1 MLAARPL
8 TLWSFFV
15 YLLCL
20 FLPAAPVLGDDAEND
35 VEDVF
40 RGSLLSEVGM
50 ETPVF
55 VPDNGD
61 PQTTVQSFQ
70 EQTRKI
76 RDIFVQ
82 NPEGID
88 GEVEDDLI
96 ELFARGTY
104 LIDVSDLPKAD
115 RFTRAHVAIC
125 QLSEV
130 LDRIPLPPIEQ
141 VPDADAAKTQNLDY
155 WRIPGTGIALS
166 RIKEGPRKD
175 EWIFSKETID
185 ELDRLYHKL
194 RKKPYRNDANVGAS
208 TPDGG
213 LLNSYIQFTGPL
225 LPSNFDLWMPANL
238 RVVFFGEPLWK
249 YLGTLITLL
258 VISLFAYLVLR
269 LKRRFMHGNRLRSHP
284 VLEAMCHLIMPVTI
298 AILLLLVS
306 AFITFEIRLRMTPLT
321 VTNDILLTL
330 FYFVVFWAVVCLG
343 NLIGTLI
350 IAHESI
356 SSTGLDA
363 SLVKLATRV
372 SSYLLGFWIL
382 VEGVQ
387 RLGLSLVPLIAG
399 VSIGG
404 LAFAMAAR
412 PTLGNMLAGI
422 LIFADRP
429 FKVGDRVMLG
439 AHNGTVEDIG
449 LHSTRIRTLEGHLAS
464 VPNEYVCSNDVI
476 NIARRPS
483 IRRKTEIGLTYD
495 TPPEKIEEAMQ
506 IIRDLLSKDADE
518 GKSDE
523 ELGRPGNHYLH
534 NGVAPPRVEFV
545 ELADCSL
552 NIMMM
557 YYFSPPDM
565 PTYQKHGTWVNLELV
580 KRFNAAGISFAFPT
594 QTIELA
600 GTKVEP
606 APAAQTDSTPG
617 MST

>member
-1 MLAARPL
+1 MEAARYLIRWGLL
-8 TLWSFFV
+8 TP
-15 YLLCL
+15 L
-20 FLPAAPVLGDDAEND
+20 FLLFAIPLLGEDAEND

-55 VPDNGD
+55 VPDSGD

-76 RDIFVQ
+76 RDLFVQ
-82 NPEGID
+82 HPEGID

-130 LDRIPLPPIEQ
+130 LDRIPLPPIEE
-141 VPDADAAKTQNLDY
+141 VPDANAATTQKLDY

-166 RIKEGPRKD
+166 RIQEGPRKD
-175 EWIFSKETID
+175 EWVFSKETVD
-185 ELDRLYHKL
+185 QLERLYHKL
-194 RKKPYRNDANVGAS
+194 RKKPYRKDANIGTA

-213 LLNSYIQFTGPL
+213 LLNSYVQFTGPL
-225 LPSNFDLWMPANL
+225 LPSNFDLWMPPKL

-249 YLGTLITLL
+249 YLGTLITL
-258 VISLFAYLVLR
+258 VAVSLFGYLILR
-269 LKRRFMHGNRLRSHP
+269 LKRRLMRQNSQRTRP
-284 VLEAMCHLIMPVTI
+284 VLTAVGHLIMPVTI
-298 AILLLLVS
+298 AVMLLLVS

-330 FYFVVFWAVVCLG
+330 FYFVVFWGVVCLG
-343 NLIGTLI
+343 NLIGTLV

-356 SSTGLDA
+356 SPTGLDA

-429 FKVGDRVMLG
+429 FKVGDRVMIG
-439 AHNGTVEDIG
+439 VHNGTIEDIG
-449 LHSTRIRTLEGHLAS
+449 LHSTRVRTLEGHLAS

-483 IRRKTEIGLTYD
+483 IRRKTEIGITYN
-495 TPPEKIEEAMQ
+495 TPPEKIEEAIQ
-506 IIRDLLSKDADE
+506 IIRDILSEDADG

-534 NGVAPPRVEFV
+534 KGVTPPRVEFM
-545 ELADCSL
+545 ELADSSL
-552 NIMMM
+552 NIMML

-565 PTYQKHGTWVNLELV
+565 PTYQKHTTWVNLELI
-580 KRFNAAGISFAFPT
+580 KRFKAAGIDFAFPT

-600 GTKVEP
+600 NRKPESE
-606 APAAQTDSTPG
+606 APQKAAS
-617 MST
+617 SEAASR

>member
-1 MLAARPL
+1 MVVTRYLIRQGAL
-8 TLWSFFV
+8 VCLLVTLF
-15 YLLCL
+15 
-20 FLPAAPVLGDDAEND
+20 APELWADPDND
-35 VEDVF
+35 VEDVL
-40 RGSLLSEVGM
+40 RGSLLSEVGI

-55 VPDNGD
+55 VPENGD

-76 RDIFVQ
+76 RDLFVQ
-82 NPEGID
+82 HPEGID

-141 VPDADAAKTQNLDY
+141 VPDAEATQTQKLDF

-166 RIKEGPRKD
+166 RIQEGPRKD
-175 EWIFSKETID
+175 EWIFSKETV
-185 ELDRLYHKL
+185 EQLDRLYHKL
-194 RKKPYRNDANVGAS
+194 RKKPYREDANIGAA

-213 LLNSYIQFTGPL
+213 LLNSYVQFTGPL
-225 LPSNFDLWMPANL
+225 LPSNFDLWMPPSL

-249 YLGTLITLL
+249 YLGTLIIL
-258 VISLFAYLVLR
+258 VAASLFGYLILR
-269 LKRRFMHGNRLRSHP
+269 VKRRLMGRNSQQARP
-284 VLEAMCHLIMPVTI
+284 VLTAVCHLIMPVSI
-298 AILLLLVS
+298 AVMLLLVS
-306 AFITFEIRLRMTPLT
+306 AFVTFEIRLRMTPLT

-330 FYFVVFWAVVCLG
+330 FYFVVFWGVVCLG

-372 SSYLLGFWIL
+372 SSYILGFWVL

-429 FKVGDRVMLG
+429 FKVGDRVMVG
-439 AHNGTVEDIG
+439 VHNGTIEDIG

-483 IRRKTEIGLTYD
+483 IRRKTEIGITYN

-506 IIRDLLSKDADE
+506 IIRDILSQNTDG
-518 GKSDE
+518 GKNDE
-523 ELGRPGNHYLH
+523 ELGRPGNHYIYD
-534 NGVAPPRVEFV
+534 GVKPPRVEFT
-545 ELADCSL
+545 ELGESSL
-552 NIMMM
+552 NIMVL
-557 YYFSPPDM
+557 YYFNPPDM
-565 PTYQKHGTWVNLELV
+565 PTYQKHCTWVNLELV
-580 KRFNAAGISFAFPT
+580 KRFNAAGIEFAFPT

-600 GTKVEP
+600 GETTLPESNK
-606 APAAQTDSTPG
+606 AQE
-617 MST
+617 